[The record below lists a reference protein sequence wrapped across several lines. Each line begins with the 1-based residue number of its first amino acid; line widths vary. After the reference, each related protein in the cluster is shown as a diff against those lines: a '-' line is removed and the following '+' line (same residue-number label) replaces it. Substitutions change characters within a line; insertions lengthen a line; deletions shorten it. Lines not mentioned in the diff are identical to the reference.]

1 MNKQFKMK
9 GAMSAVL
16 LAAAMFANHANA
28 TYCGPSTPGS
38 TNYGGCD
45 GTGVD
50 FVKVELNTAKDV
62 ASQLDL
68 RLTYNSSERSVSFT
82 FRNTGNLSSS
92 IVGIY
97 FDDVDSNSL
106 FSSRTYGGTTYKAF
120 SISGDSGNSVTFAMD
135 SVAQNLPDVGA
146 VHNFATNYSAD
157 SIWGS
162 FDSTDYNKGVNN
174 GGSNGEFITF
184 KGLLKTGNN
193 LQSVINAINNGSF
206 QVGINVATYNNQKC
220 AYDFTTYLSE
230 VCAPPAAVPVPSA
243 VWLFGSALVGFI
255 GVANRRKV

>member
-9 GAMSAVL
+9 GASAAIL
-16 LAAAMFANHANA
+16 FAATMFANHANA
-28 TYCGPSTPGS
+28 TYCGPSTP

-50 FVKVELNTAKDV
+50 FVKVEFNKVRNLEL
-62 ASQLDL
+62 QLDL
-68 RLTYNSSERSVSFT
+68 KLSYNSIDNSVSFT
-82 FRNTGNLSSS
+82 FRNTGSSSSS

-106 FSSRTYGGTTYKAF
+106 FSSRTTSTSTQAAF
-120 SISGDSGNSVTFAMD
+120 RVSSGSGVSFAMD
-135 SVAQNLPDVGA
+135 TVAQTLPDVA
-146 VHNFATNYSAD
+146 PTYHFVPNYSAD
-157 SIWGS
+157 SISGS
-162 FDSTDYNKGVNN
+162 FTSTDYNNGVNN
-174 GGSNGEFITF
+174 GGSNGDFVTL
-184 KGLLKTGNN
+184 KGLLKSGNN
-193 LQSVINAINNGSF
+193 LQSVVNAINNGTF
-206 QVGINVATYNNQKC
+206 QVGLNVATYNSQKC
-220 AYDFTTYLSE
+220 AYDFTSYLSE